1 MLLNSEGLRN
11 VQGNLLGKYGIVF
24 DGLTKLSMVGG
35 GLKYEPLLHC

>member
-24 DGLTKLSMVGG
+24 GGLAKLSIWLV
-35 GLKYEPLLHC
+35 EA